1 MYRCRICSKEFTEIP
16 PDAVEIAAKRRG
28 TLYQFVDG
36 EVHDLYRA
44 RSVSADHRWHRNP
57 RWDCIFCFPKPAPPI
72 ITNPEPPV
80 VHTELVQEVQAPVPE
95 QNLPVAEQTVLE
107 KLPEPEIEDELTAIT
122 TLAHAFSRVNR
133 K

>member
-28 TLYQFVDG
+28 TLYQFVGG

-44 RSVSADHRWHRNP
+44 RSVSADHRWHRNLVFG
-57 RWDCIFCFPKPAPPI
+57 CTFCFPPK
-72 ITNPEPPV
+72 PEPQPSPPV
-80 VHTELVQEVQAPVPE
+80 MEQLVQEVQPPVPE

-107 KLPEPEIEDELTAIT
+107 KPPEPEVE
-122 TLAHAFSRVNR
+122 
-133 K
+133 